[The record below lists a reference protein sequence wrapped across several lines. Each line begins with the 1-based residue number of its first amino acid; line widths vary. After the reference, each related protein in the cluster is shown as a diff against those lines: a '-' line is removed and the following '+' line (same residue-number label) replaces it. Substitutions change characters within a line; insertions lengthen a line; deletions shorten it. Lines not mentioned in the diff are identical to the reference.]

1 MNTEE
6 AAKTKETEP
15 SSTSHH
21 RLRWIGIALLTI
33 ALLLVAYYALYF
45 LLRGPVPSEQI
56 VIAHRGGADLAPE
69 NTMTAFQN
77 AIDVGAD
84 WMEFDIHR
92 TSDGEL
98 VIMHDDTVDRTT
110 DGSGMIKDMTAAEF
124 AALEMAD
131 GKEPPTLEAVTDLA
145 KAGGIGMLAEVKSPD
160 LYPGM
165 ELEILQVI
173 EDADYI
179 SKTVALSFG
188 LTALANMKEANPELR
203 VCPLYKYPMGVG
215 NPQPA
220 NAEIVCPMGESA
232 ILYPWLIKKAHAQGR
247 QVWVWPWK
255 LDNPLGH
262 RILLALGVD
271 GIIVNDPVEAQALV
285 NR

>member
-1 MNTEE
+1 MNPEE
-6 AAKTKETEP
+6 VAPEKESSAATR
-15 SSTSHH
+15 HW
-21 RLRWIGIALLTI
+21 LRWIGKALLAI
-33 ALLLVAYYALYF
+33 VILIGAYYALYF
-45 LLRGPVPSEQI
+45 LLRGPTPSERV

-77 AIDVGAD
+77 AIDVGAG
-84 WMEFDIHR
+84 WIEFDVHR

-110 DGSGMIKDMTAAEF
+110 NGSGMIKEMSAAEF
-124 AALEMAD
+124 AALQMAD
-131 GKEPPTLEAVTDLA
+131 SKEPPTLEAVTALA
-145 KAGGIGMLAEVKSPD
+145 KASDIGMLAEVKSPD

-165 ELEILQVI
+165 EMEILQEI
-173 EDADYI
+173 EDAGYVT
-179 SKTVALSFG
+179 KTVALSFG
-188 LTALANMKEANPELR
+188 LDALENMKKANPSLR
-203 VCPLYKYPMGVG
+203 VCPLYKYPIGVG

-220 NAEIVCPMGESA
+220 NAEIICPMGESA

-271 GIIVNDPVEAQALV
+271 GIIVNDPVEAQRLV